1 MLCGITNFITVSS
14 FPISKQNI
22 NPNSDIVADSN
33 PFLPLED
40 AIFRFYFAEHIKG
53 VLPLSKENIKI
64 LAACLKKMLVL
75 DPRNRAHA
83 HELLLDPW
91 FTKSEPVESLALS
104 PP

>member
-1 MLCGITNFITVSS
+1 M
-14 FPISKQNI
+14 
-22 NPNSDIVADSN
+22 
-33 PFLPLED
+33 
-40 AIFRFYFAEHIKG
+40 G

-91 FTKSEPVESLALS
+91 FRSEPVEWH
-104 PP
+104 